1 MPGPEVEDE
10 DTTAMAQLDPR
21 AFEST
26 GELYDAYAEASSR
39 CPVATGTDYGG
50 YYMLLGFEAV
60 KEAATDWARFS
71 SADGIL
77 LPQPPR
83 PKSPPIEFDPPEH
96 TEWRSIFRT
105 LLSPRTRKALEEQLQ
120 AKADVLIDQFCEAG
134 TAELVEAYTEPIPI
148 LAVASLIGLD
158 PELAPTMR
166 RLGLNVSNSHNSPAY
181 GDVIAEFSQFALGEV
196 EARRVAPRED
206 FLTELGTAEFNG
218 HRLSDEEI
226 VGTLVSLMVAG
237 HHSTVSAMSSLLQW
251 VITRRDLGRNI
262 VEDRALLDRA
272 IEETVRLNTPLHQ
285 FRRVAT
291 DDVELDG
298 VSIPQGSNVLLNYAA
313 ANRDPRRFA
322 DPDEFDLA
330 RPSPAHLGFGFGVH
344 TCVGAPLA
352 RAELRIAATT
362 LLRRLPDI
370 TLNGDPAHMFHG
382 QASLLDRLPVTFS
395 PASKAG
401 PDSGRSR

>member
-1 MPGPEVEDE
+1 MPESEVD
-10 DTTAMAQLDPR
+10 DGDATGMADLDPR

-26 GELYDAYAEASSR
+26 GELYEAYEKASSR
-39 CPVATGTDYGG
+39 CPVARGTAYGG
-50 YYMLLGFEAV
+50 YYMLMGFEAV
-60 KEAATDWARFS
+60 KEAANDWRRFS
-71 SADGIL
+71 SAEGIL

-83 PKSPPIEFDPPEH
+83 PKAPPIEFDPPEH
-96 TEWRSIFRT
+96 TEWRSVFRT
-105 LLSPRTRKALEEQLQ
+105 LLSPRTRKALQEQVQ
-120 AKADVLIDQFCEAG
+120 AEAEALIDQFCEVG

-166 RLGLNVSNSHNSPAY
+166 RLGLDVSNNHNSPAY
-181 GDVIAEFSQFALGEV
+181 GEVIAEFSRFALGEV
-196 EARRVAPRED
+196 EARRAAPRED

-251 VITRRDLGRNI
+251 VITRRDLGRTI
-262 VEDRALLDRA
+262 LGDRALLDRA

-291 DDVELDG
+291 GDLDVDG
-298 VSIPQGSNVLLNYAA
+298 VSIPRGSNVLLNYAA
-313 ANRDPRRFA
+313 ANRDPRQFA

-352 RAELRIAATT
+352 RAEMRIAATT

-370 TLNGDPAHMFHG
+370 ALDGDTSHVFHG

-395 PASKAG
+395 PAGKTG
-401 PDSGRSR
+401 PRS